1 MDTQYTSN
9 RLTEAALLD
18 GRGQKITYPDGQ
30 TYIIY
35 PYDNGDYSVWQR
47 GDDGVYDYVQTETMP
62 DFASHG
68 TFFRAATA
76 PTPARRIE
84 ALLIEIRDLLRG
96 LTERED
102 RESRMERW
110 MREPWDDAPATDTQE
125 DSATEGEGS
134 S

>member
-1 MDTQYTSN
+1 MGSGYQA
-9 RLTEAALLD
+9 E
-18 GRGQKITYPDGQ
+18 Q
-30 TYIIY
+30 TRIRH
-35 PYDNGDYSVWQR
+35 QR
-47 GDDGVYDYVQTETMP
+47 
-62 DFASHG
+62 
-68 TFFRAATA
+68 AT
-76 PTPARRIE
+76 PLRIE

>member
-1 MDTQYTSN
+1 MMETSN

-35 PYDNGDYSVWQR
+35 PYDNGDYGVWKR
-47 GDDGVYDYVQTETMP
+47 GDDGVYTYVKTEKMP

-76 PTPARRIE
+76 PAAE
-84 ALLIEIRDLLRG
+84 E
-96 LTERED
+96 
-102 RESRMERW
+102 
-110 MREPWDDAPATDTQE
+110 
-125 DSATEGEGS
+125 
-134 S
+134 